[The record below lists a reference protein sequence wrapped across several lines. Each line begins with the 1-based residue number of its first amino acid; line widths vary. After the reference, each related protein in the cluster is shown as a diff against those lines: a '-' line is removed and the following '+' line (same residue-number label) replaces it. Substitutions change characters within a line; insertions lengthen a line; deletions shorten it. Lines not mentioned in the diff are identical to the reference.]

1 MREFFDIVPSI
12 STYDPLAKTLGA
24 FENGI
29 IKYKY
34 TMAVKYAGHSC
45 PTVAGAYMMTYHAL
59 KALYGEELPVR
70 GGVSVELKESRGE
83 GVAGV
88 IGAIITLI
96 SGASDEAGFKGLGG
110 QYSRANLLNFNANI
124 SSSARFT
131 RVDNGQSVDVYY
143 DPSSV
148 KPDKRMEPFMKKVI
162 SQSASEEEIKEF
174 GNMWQDRVRRIL
186 IDNFYNEEVIRVV
199 KG

>member
-1 MREFFDIVPSI
+1 MREFFDIVPPI

-45 PTVAGAYMMTYHAL
+45 PTVAGAYMMTYHGL
-59 KALYGEELPVR
+59 KALYGEELAVR
-70 GGVSVELKESRGE
+70 GGVRVELKESRDE

-96 SGASDEAGFKGLGG
+96 TGASDKAGFKGLGG
-110 QYSRANLLNFNANI
+110 QYSRANLLNFNADI
-124 SSSARFT
+124 SSSVRFT
-131 RVDNGQSVDVYY
+131 RVDNGQSVDVFY

-148 KPDKRMEPFMKKVI
+148 KPDERMESFMKKVVT
-162 SQSASEEEIKEF
+162 QSASEDEIKEF
-174 GNMWQDRVRRIL
+174 GDMWQDRVRRIL
-186 IDNFYNEEVIRVV
+186 IDNFYNEDVIRVER
-199 KG
+199 